1 MWNRNIDLLTIL
13 TYGDLTAIAGEQ
25 RGSLRQF
32 HSACFVIIRMIG
44 PLYYDV
50 EQVHRAQKSGEVIIS
65 NTYIRGIKTNRFKAR
80 WDKLNYAKRFILATE
95 HPMMGRHGQFMA
107 AQRAYE
113 ILQQLGLDLSQ
124 DIEDLG
130 LNKKEKTPGA
140 AASLTGK

>member
-1 MWNRNIDLLTIL
+1 MWNRNIDLLNIL

-32 HSACFVIIRMIG
+32 HGACFVVVRTLG
-44 PLYYDV
+44 PLYYDR
-50 EQVHRAQKSGEVIIS
+50 EQVEYTQKNGEVIIS
-65 NTYIRGIKTNRFKAR
+65 NRDIRGIKTTRFKKR
-80 WDKLNYAKRFILATE
+80 WDAFNQAKKFILATE
-95 HPMMGRHGQFMA
+95 HPMVGRYGKFVA

-130 LNKKEKTPGA
+130 LNKKEKTPGS
-140 AASLTGK
+140 AASLTGT